1 MLRRYGMDKS
11 KVCRIA
17 NRISRDI
24 PRRDAFI
31 QAWAIVKAGT
41 VEVKAAGT
49 SFGRRPEALVRLAAY
64 SPTQVR
70 AFIVPEPSNPEDPA
84 ALKIMA
90 GVQGGRSYFCMG
102 YIPREAVP
110 VVAALRSLPAVRVV
124 GDTVKGLRLR
134 FTA

>member
-1 MLRRYGMDKS
+1 MDKS

-17 NRISRDI
+17 NRISRDVS
-24 PRRDAFI
+24 RRDAFI
-31 QAWAIVKAGT
+31 QAWAIVKKGA
-41 VEVKAAGT
+41 VEIKAAGT
-49 SFGRRPEALVRLAAY
+49 SFGLRPEALIRLAAY
-64 SPTQVR
+64 SPAQAR
-70 AFIVPEPSNPEDPA
+70 AFIVPEPGNQADPA

-90 GVQGGRSYFCMG
+90 GIQGGRGYFCMG

-110 VVAALRSLPAVRVV
+110 VVAALRTLPALRVV